1 MRRDARKLLSWGAC
15 FSRLKCS
22 YLYSKIISSDQ
33 HAGLGNM
40 SSADFAD
47 AGVLYSAEQC
57 SVRILAVW
65 TARVAPL
72 WSAVISVA
80 LQFEEMYEQK
90 RKEVNKVAEKF
101 EKQLKAAKK
110 SGSKANTDKVRAQ
123 LPPWPQ
129 RSPQK
134 LVFMS
139 ATSMKRQQVW
149 QMPTTL
155 PANYFRLL

>member
-1 MRRDARKLLSWGAC
+1 
-15 FSRLKCS
+15 
-22 YLYSKIISSDQ
+22 
-33 HAGLGNM
+33 M
-40 SSADFAD
+40 SSADCAD
-47 AGVLYSAEQC
+47 AGVVYRAVQC
-57 SVRILAVW
+57 SGRILAVW
-65 TARVAPL
+65 TARFAPL

-123 LPPWPQ
+123 LPPWPYLFC
-129 RSPQK
+129 RK
-134 LVFMS
+134 YVFMP
-139 ATSMKRQQVW
+139 ATFMKRQQVW

-155 PANYFRLL
+155 SFRLL